1 VKRLSEKNGDS
12 EQQVSDDNGVTLNQ
26 ILRVAKLKYVF
37 SLADFL
43 FPFFNFFFCRCL
55 IAFFFFFCLLLSS
68 YFVFCSLVEFFKE
81 LPQFLVK
88 AGPILS
94 DLYGADWENRLE
106 VLM

>member
-1 VKRLSEKNGDS
+1 VIDCFLS
-12 EQQVSDDNGVTLNQ
+12 
-26 ILRVAKLKYVF
+26 
-37 SLADFL
+37 
-43 FPFFNFFFCRCL
+43 
-55 IAFFFFFCLLLSS
+55 FFCLLLSS

>member
-1 VKRLSEKNGDS
+1 MFSVL
-12 EQQVSDDNGVTLNQ
+12 Q
-26 ILRVAKLKYVF
+26 ISF
-37 SLADFL
+37 
-43 FPFFNFFFCRCL
+43 FPFLIFFFLPVIDCFL
-55 IAFFFFFCLLLSS
+55 SFFCLLLSS

>member
-1 VKRLSEKNGDS
+1 
-12 EQQVSDDNGVTLNQ
+12 
-26 ILRVAKLKYVF
+26 VF
-37 SLADFL
+37 F
-43 FPFFNFFFCRCL
+43 
-55 IAFFFFFCLLLSS
+55 
-68 YFVFCSLVEFFKE
+68 SLVEFLKE